1 MTTDLDQVLTR
12 LREQPTDRRLDQLEP
27 AVWTRIGTLRSAPLR
42 GVWASVWGWRAA
54 LAAAMLAMGA
64 FAGSIAAAKPATE
77 VSPFA
82 INSSL
87 TPSTLLEG
95 RS

>member
-1 MTTDLDQVLTR
+1 MTTDLDQVLTL
-12 LREQPTDRRLDQLEP
+12 LRDQPTDRRLDQLEP
-27 AVWTRIGTLRSAPLR
+27 AVWTRIGTLRSAPLP
-42 GVWASVWGWRAA
+42 GVWGWRAA

-64 FAGSIAAAKPATE
+64 FAGSIAAAKPAAE
-77 VSPFA
+77 ASPFA

-87 TPSTLLEG
+87 APSTLLER